1 MIIEKSIYVTNSKD
15 ISKVEKLSC
24 SYFDDSFFVNIG
36 DNVNQEVQLDF
47 NEASFLLRE
56 LKEFINDSIKYD

>member
-24 SYFDDSFFVNIG
+24 TYFDGSFFVNIG
-36 DNVNQEVQLDF
+36 DDLDKEVKLDI

-56 LKEFINDSIKYD
+56 LKDFINDSIKYD